1 MSTLAETVLLDLLRH
16 AELEPVGRI
25 ASASN
30 VTLLCRLGG
39 DPPGRELLAVY
50 KPERGEAPLW
60 DFPPDTLH
68 RREVAAYVVDRAL
81 GWGMVPPT
89 VRRDDGPYG
98 RGSVQ
103 LFVDHDPDRHYFA
116 LVEEGD
122 PDVLSQLRR
131 MVVFDLVVN
140 NADRKGSHV
149 LLSEDGRIHLVDHG
163 ICFHHEPK
171 LRTVAWDFAD
181 EPVPEDA
188 RDDVARLAG
197 LLSDA
202 AHPVTRRLGDLL
214 DDAEIAALARRA
226 RQAGELDRL
235 PRPSGPR
242 PLPWPPL

>member
-1 MSTLAETVLLDLLRH
+1 MSTLTDQAALDLLRH
-16 AELEPVGRI
+16 ADLEPVGRI

-30 VTLLCRLGG
+30 VTLLCRLAGATT
-39 DPPGRELLAVY
+39 DPPRLAVY

-60 DFPPDTLH
+60 DFPPGTLH
-68 RREVAAYVVDRAL
+68 LREVAAYVVDRAL

-89 VRRDDGPYG
+89 VLRQEGPYG

-116 LVEEGD
+116 LIEEGD
-122 PDVLSQLRR
+122 EDILGQLRR

-149 LLSEDGRIHLVDHG
+149 LVPEDGRIRLVDHG
-163 ICFHHEPK
+163 ICFHAEPK

-181 EPVPEDA
+181 EPVPEDDRA
-188 RDDVARLAG
+188 DALELAARLSRG
-197 LLSDA
+197 SDDA
-202 AHPVTRRLGDLL
+202 TRRLRGLL
-214 DDAEIAALARRA
+214 THREVDALVRRA
-226 RQAGELDRL
+226 RSLSDLDRL
-235 PRPSGPR
+235 PRPTGPR